1 MTSVSD
7 NPIESSDEDVLHRAD
22 GASDF
27 AAHVMTLD
35 ASRGLVVGVLGAWGS
50 GKTSFI
56 NLARPEFTER
66 ATAVIDFNPW
76 MFSGSALIDAFF
88 IQISAQLK
96 VKPGLSSVGE
106 SLENYG
112 RCRLWLGPV
121 RWPLGGSGPPVA
133 GSTGKLMKKRRG
145 GSQDARRKISTVLTK
160 LEKPI
165 VVILDD
171 VDRLSTA
178 EIRGAAA

>member
-1 MTSVSD
+1 
-7 NPIESSDEDVLHRAD
+7 
-22 GASDF
+22 
-27 AAHVMTLD
+27 MTLD

-88 IQISAQLK
+88 IEISAQLK

-112 RCRLWLGPV
+112 EVLSGFGWVPFVGPWVDRVRL
-121 RWPLGGSGPPVA
+121 VA

-178 EIRGAAA
+178 EIRGGCCMIP